1 MRHLQ
6 RRLLQGSAWIWLLRV
21 AWRRRRM
28 PFDVLV
34 RSLEGESSA
43 GPTGVPAVSIHDM
56 VFGALRI
63 WPGRRSC
70 LTASLAAVG
79 MLRRHGHDA
88 RLVIGVRE
96 ARPRLDAHAWVEVA
110 GKPVGAGAGDYTP
123 LRSSSS
129 TTQRAAADAL
139 PTPSRTESR

>member
-1 MRHLQ
+1 MRRLQ
-6 RRLLQGSAWIWLLRV
+6 RLQLQGSAWIWLLRV

-28 PFDVLV
+28 PFDALV
-34 RSLEGESSA
+34 RSLEGEHGVS
-43 GPTGVPAVSIHDM
+43 TGVPAVSIRDAA
-56 VFGALRI
+56 FGALRL
-63 WPGRRSC
+63 WPGRCTC

-110 GKPVGAGAGDYTP
+110 GKPLGAGSEDYTP

-129 TTQRAAADAL
+129 TTHRAAAEAL
-139 PTPSRTESR
+139 ATPSRTESR